1 MFTKES
7 CQARDLSPIEIV
19 GGQHN
24 FDKGKSQTLN
34 IDIHDI
40 DIDDI
45 DWDISE
51 NSTLTGT
58 FQRTALTRIGHA
70 IFKFHSFHKFEE
82 NKHPK
87 NDFDNPLKR
96 YE

>member
-1 MFTKES
+1 MSTKES

-24 FDKGKSQTLN
+24 FDKSKSQTLN

-51 NSTLTGT
+51 NGTLTGT
-58 FQRTALTRIGHA
+58 FQRTALIRIGHA
-70 IFKFHSFHKFEE
+70 IFKISGFS
-82 NKHPK
+82 
-87 NDFDNPLKR
+87 
-96 YE
+96 